1 MKTGVDDANMDSMTT
16 SPTCLAALRRAVSDA
31 IEANDAAL
39 NRGLDRLPQGEPLFD
54 QLLNRQYMLVRW
66 EILLHGGSVL
76 L

>member
-1 MKTGVDDANMDSMTT
+1 MPT
-16 SPTCLAALRRAVSDA
+16 SPTCLVALRRAVSDA

-39 NRGLDRLPQGEPLFD
+39 NRALDRLPQAEPLFD
-54 QLLNRQYMLVRW
+54 QLLSRQYMLVRW